1 MAHNV
6 SPSFGY
12 LREAP
17 STAPGLSEVPHFH
30 HHGISNWA
38 TSPAGRW
45 ELAGEQV
52 DGGAAKRGF
61 YVFICFAFNLFSL
74 GMAFFL
80 FGATEC

>member
-1 MAHNV
+1 MSHNV

-30 HHGISNWA
+30 HHGTSNWV

-61 YVFICFAFNLFSL
+61 YIFICFAFNLFSL

-80 FGATEC
+80 FDATEC